1 MAVQVA
7 LRDVS
12 ISFGAV
18 KVIQNLDLEVA
29 AGEFLVL
36 LGPSGCGKSTLL
48 NAVAGLTDVRDG
60 QIWIGDRNVTW
71 TEPSDRNIGMV
82 FQSYALY
89 PQMSVRGNLSFGLR
103 MTGTKKDVI
112 EARVKVAADML
123 HLSELLERKPRQL
136 SGGQRQRVAIGRALV
151 REASVFLFDE
161 PLSNLDAKL
170 RTELRGEL
178 KRLHQ
183 ELDATMIYVTHDQI
197 EAMTL
202 GDRIAVMDRGRIQQI
217 GKPTEIYLRPAN
229 RFVAG
234 FIGSLD
240 MNFFTGKLQGVGT
253 DRRFIGDGFDLALA
267 GYDFKGAPETSQ
279 AVVLGIRPEH
289 ITTGRWA
296 DKKYSRSS
304 PIESVTPLGAEN
316 LVKARLGNANISM
329 LVNALEHSESA
340 ATVEF
345 DVQST
350 PFSIFDEETG
360 QRL

>member
-1 MAVQVA
+1 M
-7 LRDVS
+7 
-12 ISFGAV
+12 
-18 KVIQNLDLEVA
+18 
-29 AGEFLVL
+29 
-36 LGPSGCGKSTLL
+36 
-48 NAVAGLTDVRDG
+48 
-60 QIWIGDRNVTW
+60 TW

-89 PQMSVRGNLSFGLR
+89 PQMTVRGNLSFGLR
-103 MTGTKKDVI
+103 MTGTKQDI
-112 EARVKVAADML
+112 IRDRVKVAAEML
-123 HLSELLERKPRQL
+123 HLTEFLERKPRQL

-183 ELDATMIYVTHDQI
+183 DLDATMIYVTHDQI

-234 FIGSLD
+234 FIGSMD
-240 MNFFTGKLQGVGT
+240 MNFYAGT
-253 DRRFIGDGFDLALA
+253 LEGAGTERRFVGDGFDLSLA
-267 GYDFKGAPETSQ
+267 GYDFNGAPGDSGQ
-279 AVVLGIRPEH
+279 DVVLGIRPEH

-296 DKKYSRSS
+296 DQRHSRSS
-304 PIESVTPLGAEN
+304 AIESVTPLGAEN
-316 LVKARLGNANISM
+316 LVKARLGNASISM

-340 ATVEF
+340 STVEF
-345 DVQST
+345 DVQSA
-350 PFSIFDEETG
+350 PVSLFDEKTG